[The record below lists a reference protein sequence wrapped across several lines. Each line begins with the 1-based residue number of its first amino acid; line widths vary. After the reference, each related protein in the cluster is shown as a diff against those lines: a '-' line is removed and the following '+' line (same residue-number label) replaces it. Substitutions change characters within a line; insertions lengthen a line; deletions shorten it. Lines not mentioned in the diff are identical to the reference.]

1 MVKEAPLKKEN
12 SLRRRITVAYLTFA
26 TVSSVFFAVIAA
38 LAVEGIEVRLVDERL
53 EEVAAWAG
61 PRHAG
66 GLPVEMPAGLSYHL
80 GDGIP
85 RSLRALPEG
94 VHEVT
99 IEGVDLHVLKGRS
112 AAGEYAVVDHDSA
125 YEKIELVVYSMFAV
139 AFLGFMGF
147 AVVLGRFLG
156 NRIVNPI
163 VELAAAVD
171 ARTAQLP
178 LQERGDEL
186 GLLSRTIAGH
196 TAELKQF
203 LDRERFFTGDVSHEL
218 RTPLTVIAGAA
229 EVLLAQTGIDPVV
242 RAPAERIYRAAREAS
257 DTTSVLLRLARSPER
272 LEWAPISADALVR
285 EEVARCQVLV
295 AGKPVAL
302 RYAGGDDFVFQGVR
316 ELVLAAVG
324 NLVRNA
330 CQYTERGHV
339 EVRLEGHGVIVEDT
353 GPGLPPAALARL
365 RNEPMPAEARGS
377 SGTGLGLGLVQRICS
392 HLGATLVLRE
402 PPSGQHLAGSCIEIR
417 FPERPA
423 PVNPSLTGA

>member
-1 MVKEAPLKKEN
+1 MRKEA
-12 SLRRRITVAYLTFA
+12 SLRRRITMAYLTFA

-53 EEVAAWAG
+53 EEVAEWAG

-85 RSLRALPEG
+85 RSLRDLQEG

-99 IEGVDLHVLKGRS
+99 VDGVDLHVLKGRN
-112 AAGEYAVVDHDSA
+112 AEGEYAVVDHDSA

-147 AVVLGRFLG
+147 AVILGRFLG

-163 VELAAAVD
+163 VELAGAVD
-171 ARTAQLP
+171 ARAARLP
-178 LQERGDEL
+178 LQEREDEL

-196 TAELKQF
+196 TAELQQF
-203 LDRERFFTGDVSHEL
+203 LDRERYFTGDVSHEL

-229 EVLLAQTGIDPVV
+229 EVLLARTEHDPVLH
-242 RAPAERIYRAAREAS
+242 APAERIYRAARDAS
-257 DTTSVLLRLARSPER
+257 DVTSMLLRLARSPER
-272 LEWAPISADALVR
+272 LEWTQMSAQALAL
-285 EEVARCQVLV
+285 EAVARCQVLV
-295 AGKPVAL
+295 AGRPVAL
-302 RYAGGDDFVFQGVR
+302 RYGGGEDFTVHGVR
-316 ELVLAAVG
+316 ELVLAAIG

-330 CQYTERGHV
+330 CQYTQQGHV

-353 GPGLPPAALARL
+353 GPGLPPAARARL
-365 RNEPMPAEARGS
+365 RDEPIPADARGS
-377 SGTGLGLGLVQRICS
+377 SGTGLGLGIVQRIS
-392 HLGATLVLRE
+392 AHLGASLVLRE
-402 PPSGQHLAGSCIEIR
+402 RPTESAPGSTIEIH
-417 FPERPA
+417 FSESAARP
-423 PVNPSLTGA
+423 G

>member
-1 MVKEAPLKKEN
+1 MRKQEPQQKEE
-12 SLRRRITVAYLTFA
+12 SLRRRITRAYLTFA

-66 GLPVEMPAGLSYHL
+66 GLPVEMPAGLSYHVEA
-80 GDGIP
+80 GIP
-85 RSLRALPEG
+85 RSLRPLAEG

-99 IEGVDLHVLKGRS
+99 VDGVDLHVLKGRN
-112 AAGEYAVVDHDSA
+112 AEGEFAVVDHDSA

-147 AVVLGRFLG
+147 AVILGRFLG

-163 VELAAAVD
+163 VELAEAVD
-171 ARTAQLP
+171 ARAAQLP

-196 TAELKQF
+196 TAELQQF

-229 EVLLAQTGIDPVV
+229 EVLLAQTEHDPVLH
-242 RAPAERIYRAAREAS
+242 APAERIYRAARNAS
-257 DTTSVLLRLARSPER
+257 DVTSMLLRLARSPER
-272 LEWAPISADALVR
+272 LEWSRIEAQALAL
-285 EEVARCQVLV
+285 EEVSQNQGLV
-295 AGKPVAL
+295 AGRPVQL
-302 RYAGGDDFVFQGVR
+302 RYGGGEDFVLHGVR
-316 ELVLAAVG
+316 ELVLAAIG

-330 CQYTERGHV
+330 CQYTERGYV
-339 EVRLEGHGVIVEDT
+339 EVRLEGRSVIVEDT
-353 GPGLPPAALARL
+353 GPGLPPAARARL
-365 RNEPMPAEARGS
+365 RNEPIPADARGS
-377 SGTGLGLGLVQRICS
+377 SGTGLGLGLVQRICA

-402 PPSGQHLAGSCIEIR
+402 VAAGSCIEIR
-417 FPERPA
+417 FPDGAVQSSPVSHEGPA
-423 PVNPSLTGA
+423 AR

>member
-1 MVKEAPLKKEN
+1 MRKEA
-12 SLRRRITVAYLTFA
+12 SLRRRITMAYLTFA

-53 EEVAAWAG
+53 EEVAEWAG

-85 RSLRALPEG
+85 RSLRDLQEG

-99 IEGVDLHVLKGRS
+99 VDGVDLHVLKGRN
-112 AAGEYAVVDHDSA
+112 AEGEYAVVDHDSA

-147 AVVLGRFLG
+147 AVILGRFLG

-163 VELAAAVD
+163 VELAGAVD
-171 ARTAQLP
+171 ARAARLP
-178 LQERGDEL
+178 LQEREDEL

-196 TAELKQF
+196 TAELQQF
-203 LDRERFFTGDVSHEL
+203 LDRERYFTGDVSHEL

-229 EVLLAQTGIDPVV
+229 EVLLARTEHDPVLH
-242 RAPAERIYRAAREAS
+242 APAERIYRAARDAS
-257 DTTSVLLRLARSPER
+257 DVTSMLLRLARSPER
-272 LEWAPISADALVR
+272 LEWTQMSAQALAL
-285 EEVARCQVLV
+285 EAVARCQVLV
-295 AGKPVAL
+295 AGRPVAL
-302 RYAGGDDFVFQGVR
+302 RYGGGEDFTVHGVR
-316 ELVLAAVG
+316 ELVLAAIG

-330 CQYTERGHV
+330 CQYTQQGHV

-353 GPGLPPAALARL
+353 GPGLPPAARARL
-365 RNEPMPAEARGS
+365 RDEPIPADARGS
-377 SGTGLGLGLVQRICS
+377 SGTGLGLGIVQRIS
-392 HLGATLVLRE
+392 AHLGASLVLRE
-402 PPSGQHLAGSCIEIR
+402 CPTESAPGSTIEIH
-417 FPERPA
+417 FSESAARP
-423 PVNPSLTGA
+423 G